1 MSNTRVE
8 IIIDEL
14 LLHGFS
20 PAERDAIGAS
30 LSLELQRLISAG
42 NPVELAKLGSIPV
55 LRANNI
61 ALEPRAKSQTVGAQV
76 ANAVYGGFTK

>member
-1 MSNTRVE
+1 MSKTRVE

-14 LLHGFS
+14 SLHGFS

-30 LSLELQRLISAG
+30 LSLELQRLVTAG
-42 NPVELAKLGSIPV
+42 DPTVLTNLGSAPL

-61 ALEPRAKSQTVGAQV
+61 TLEPGAKSQTVGAQV
-76 ANAVYGGFTK
+76 ANAVHGGLTK